1 MLYMNL
7 ERARLK
13 GRPKNKWQD
22 EVTEDGRIVGGEG
35 WKEKVHNGEE

>member
-22 EVTEDGRIVGGEG
+22 EVTEDGRKVGGGG
-35 WKEKVHNGEE
+35 W